1 MNPAARDPRTA
12 RALLIAF
19 AAVSAAHLLAI
30 AVQLH
35 PLQYATK
42 PALMP
47 LLAAW
52 VWALGRPGTPALLV
66 PALLF
71 GAGGDILLEIGGT
84 VAFLAGMGSFAAG
97 HACYVTM
104 FVKLGALAD
113 RRRALL
119 AGGCYAVAWAVLI
132 VLLWPGLDAGM
143 RIPVAFYSLLLAS
156 TAVTASQINWRA
168 GLGGALFLL
177 SDTLIATDLADWK
190 HLPAHSFLIMLTY
203 LVGQYLLTTG
213 ALQRT
218 AAAAPVAERGA
229 AAAATD

>member
-1 MNPAARDPRTA
+1 MSPVRGPRTA
-12 RALLIAF
+12 RALLLAF
-19 AAVSAAHLLAI
+19 AAVSVAHLLAI
-30 AVQLH
+30 ALH
-35 PLQYATK
+35 LTPLQYATK
-42 PALMP
+42 PLLMP

-52 VWALGRPGTPALLV
+52 VWALDRPGTPRLLV

-71 GAGGDILLEIGGT
+71 GAGGDILLEVGGT
-84 VAFLAGMGSFAAG
+84 VAFLAGMGSFAVG

-104 FVKLGALAD
+104 FVQLGALAD

-156 TAVTASQINWRA
+156 TAVTSSQVNWRA

-177 SDTLIATDLADWK
+177 SDTLIATDLAGWR
-190 HLPAHSFLIMLTY
+190 HLPAHGFLIMLTY
-203 LVGQYLLTTG
+203 LAGQYLLTVGT
-213 ALQRT
+213 LRRT
-218 AAAAPVAERGA
+218 AS
-229 AAAATD
+229 